1 LQQLL
6 ENVDRYAQ
14 SVENVLLPSFK
25 VRSSVGLW
33 SPSRPLSGR
42 EYGAELLNQ
51 TWLSMD
57 LDGMGVATAG
67 WVSSLL

>member
-1 LQQLL
+1 LL

-14 SVENVLLPSFK
+14 SVGNVLLPSFK

-33 SPSRPLSGR
+33 SPSRPLSCR

-57 LDGMGVATAG
+57 LDGMGVATV
-67 WVSSLL
+67 W